1 MDIIDVAIIGA
12 GPGGLTAALYASR
25 SGLKTVIFE
34 RATVGGQMAYTNEI
48 ENFPG
53 FLNTT
58 GFDLAMVLENQ
69 IKNFNTE
76 YINEDIREIVK
87 KDEDFEI
94 ITGENKYIAHTVI
107 LALGAS
113 PRTLGLESESKLRGS
128 GVSYCAT
135 CDGNFY
141 RGADVAVVGGG
152 NTAFEDALFLAN
164 LCKKVYIIHRRDEFR
179 AEKVLQDRVFKMD
192 NIEVITNSTPVEI
205 TGKFEVD
212 GIRIKNKNEE
222 IRDIPVQGVFV
233 AVGTIPNSGIVKE
246 FVELDDYGY
255 IKTDVNMETS
265 VKGIFAIGDVRNTVL
280 RQIVTACADGAIAAQ
295 SAGKVVECK
304 KLGC

>member
-12 GPGGLTAALYASR
+12 GPGGMTAALYASR
-25 SGLKTVIFE
+25 AGLKTVVFE
-34 RATVGGQMAYTNEI
+34 RATVGGQMAYTNEL

-53 FLNTT
+53 FERTT
-58 GFDLAMVLENQ
+58 GFDLAMLLDGQ
-69 IKNFNTE
+69 MKTFGSE
-76 YINEDIREIVK
+76 YINEDVKEIK
-87 KDEDFEI
+87 RCGDNFEVV
-94 ITGENKYIAHTVI
+94 TSGGTYTTLTVI

-113 PRTLGLESESKLRGS
+113 PRTLGLDSEKRLRGS

-179 AEKVLQDRVFKMD
+179 AEKVLQDRVAKLT
-192 NIEVITNSTPVEI
+192 NIEIITNSVPVEI

-212 GIRIKNKNEE
+212 GIRIENKDKVV
-222 IRDIPVQGVFV
+222 RDIPVSGVFV
-233 AVGTIPNSGIVKE
+233 AVGTVPNSDAVRD
-246 FVELDDYGY
+246 FVELDNYGY
-255 IKTDVNMETS
+255 IKTDKNMETS
-265 VKGIFAIGDVRNTVL
+265 VPGVYAIGDVRDTVL
-280 RQIVTACADGAIAAQ
+280 RQVVTACADGAIAAQ
-295 SAGKVVECK
+295 SAGRFVTAK
-304 KLGC
+304 KIG

>member
-12 GPGGLTAALYASR
+12 GPGGMTAALYASR
-25 SGLKTVIFE
+25 EGLKTVVFE
-34 RATVGGQMAYTNEI
+34 RATVGGQMAYTNEL

-53 FLNTT
+53 FERTT
-58 GFDLAMVLENQ
+58 GFDLAMLLDEQ
-69 IKNFNTE
+69 MKTFGTE
-76 YINEDIREIVK
+76 YINEDVKEIK
-87 KDEDFEI
+87 RCGDNFEVV
-94 ITGENKYIAHTVI
+94 TSGGTYTTLTVI

-113 PRTLGLESESKLRGS
+113 PRTLGLDSEKRLRGS

-179 AEKVLQDRVFKMD
+179 AEKVLQDRVAKLT
-192 NIEVITNSTPVEI
+192 NIEIITNSVPVEI

-212 GIRIKNKNEE
+212 GIRIENKDKVV
-222 IRDIPVQGVFV
+222 RDIPVSGVFV
-233 AVGTIPNSGIVKE
+233 AVGTVPNSDVVRD
-246 FVELDDYGY
+246 FVELDNYGY
-255 IKTDVNMETS
+255 IKTDKNMETS
-265 VKGIFAIGDVRNTVL
+265 VPGVYAIGDVRDTVL
-280 RQIVTACADGAIAAQ
+280 RQVVTACADGAIAAQ
-295 SAGKVVECK
+295 SAGRFVTAK
-304 KLGC
+304 KIG